1 MRLQI
6 SFQPSSLIS
15 ISIVFLSMLITA
27 CSPTPNKSLEQARSD
42 YQQAASDPTVT
53 ANAPADLF
61 TAEQSLQRA
70 EEAWEDDDDSDE
82 VDHLSYL
89 ASRKTELARATASE
103 VAAKKTF
110 EELSTQKDQ
119 VRLQARDAE
128 LAKLKFKEAMTLGDV
143 LFDTGGS
150 NLKSGGVQQLYSL
163 VEYLKNNDKTMVK
176 IEGHTDSRGSSEY
189 NLNLSQMRA
198 EAVRDFLITSGISP
212 QRISAQGMGEGSPIA
227 TNSTSAGRQQNR
239 RVAVFISESP
249 QTMTPSSFGSG
260 M

>member
-15 ISIVFLSMLITA
+15 IFIVFLSMLITA
-27 CSPTPNKSLEQARSD
+27 CSPTPNKNLEQARSD
-42 YQQAASDPTVT
+42 YQQAANDPAVK
-53 ANAPADLF
+53 ANASADLF
-61 TAEQSLQRA
+61 AAEKTLLRA
-70 EEAWEDDDDSDE
+70 EDAWEDDDDSDE
-82 VDHLSYL
+82 VDHLAYIT
-89 ASRKTELARATASE
+89 SRKVDLARATASE
-103 VAAKKTF
+103 VASRKTF
-110 EELSTQKDQ
+110 DELSAQKDQ

-128 LAKLKFKEAMTLGDV
+128 IAKLKFKEVMTLGDV

-150 NLKSGGVQQLYSL
+150 NLKSGGVQQLYPL

-176 IEGHTDSRGSSEY
+176 IEGHTDSRGSSAY

-198 EAVRDFLITSGISP
+198 EAVRNFLITSGISP
-212 QRISAQGMGEGSPIA
+212 QRISAEGMGEASPVA

-249 QTMTPSSFGSG
+249 QTTAPSSFGGG

>member
-15 ISIVFLSMLITA
+15 IFIVFLSMLITA
-27 CSPTPNKSLEQARSD
+27 CSPTPNKNLERARSD
-42 YQQAASDPTVT
+42 YQQAANDPAVM
-53 ANAPADLF
+53 ANASADLF
-61 TAEQSLQRA
+61 AAEKTLQRA
-70 EEAWEDDDDSDE
+70 EDAWQEDDDSDE

-89 ASRKTELARATASE
+89 ASRKVDLARATASE

-110 EELSTQKDQ
+110 EELSAQKDQ
-119 VRLQARDAE
+119 VRLQARNAE
-128 LAKLKFKEAMTLGDV
+128 IAKLKFKEIMTLGDV

-150 NLKSGGVQQLYSL
+150 NLKSGGVQQLYPL

-212 QRISAQGMGEGSPIA
+212 QRISAQGMGEGSPVA

-249 QTMTPSSFGSG
+249 QSMTPSSFGRG